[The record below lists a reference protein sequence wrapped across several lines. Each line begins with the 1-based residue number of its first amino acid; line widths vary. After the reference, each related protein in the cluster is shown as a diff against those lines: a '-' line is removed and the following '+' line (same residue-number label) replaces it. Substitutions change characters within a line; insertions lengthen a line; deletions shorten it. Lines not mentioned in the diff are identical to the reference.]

1 MLCFIIQHFPL
12 HGKQIKVFVN
22 LFQWLLHP
30 ICLSL
35 FLVNGICYLSKLK
48 LPHKGLDP
56 GNNELFCDEF
66 TASPRL
72 GVLPGVVE
80 PGMSAGDGWRKT

>member
-1 MLCFIIQHFPL
+1 M
-12 HGKQIKVFVN
+12 
-22 LFQWLLHP
+22 
-30 ICLSL
+30 
-35 FLVNGICYLSKLK
+35 NGICYLSKLK